1 MTERT
6 FFRLRFPLAATL
18 PFKTSHGEFSV
29 CELSEG
35 GLRIL
40 CEGDPSIRVG
50 QPVRGTLILTTGEHI
65 DVKGFAVRREQDE
78 LVITQAEGITFQHM
92 MAEQRNL
99 VHKYPTSIA
108 PTPPATDP
116 RE

>member
-6 FFRLRFPLAATL
+6 FFRLRFPLAAAL
-18 PFKTSHGEFSV
+18 PFETSHGDFSV

-40 CEGDPSIRVG
+40 CDGDSPIRVG
-50 QPVRGTLILTTGEHI
+50 QPVLGTLVLSTGERI

-78 LVITQAEGITFQHM
+78 LVISQAEGITFQHM

-99 VHKYPTSIA
+99 VQKYPTGIA
-108 PTPPATDP
+108 PVPKTTDP
-116 RE
+116 QQ

>member
-6 FFRLRFPLAATL
+6 FFRLRFPLAAAL
-18 PFKTSHGEFSV
+18 LFETSHGEFSV

-40 CEGDPSIRVG
+40 CDGDSAIRVG
-50 QPVRGTLILTTGEHI
+50 QPVRGTLVLTTGERI

-78 LVITQAEGITFQHM
+78 LVITQAKGITFQHM

-99 VHKYPTSIA
+99 VQKYPTGLA
-108 PTPPATDP
+108 PLPPANP
-116 RE
+116 PKQ